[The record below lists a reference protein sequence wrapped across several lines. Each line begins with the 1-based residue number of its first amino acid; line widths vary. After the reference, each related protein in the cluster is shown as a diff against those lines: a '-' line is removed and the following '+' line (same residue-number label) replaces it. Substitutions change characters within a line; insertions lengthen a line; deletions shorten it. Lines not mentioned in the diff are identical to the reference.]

1 MRPLSHTAQTVNGIV
16 KNATGDGSKGM
27 QDFFLWEVEACYEFL
42 VEILT
47 LEYLTIFLN
56 SITEMKSFS
65 KNSELFSVQILATAV
80 ISKLSSEF
88 RYFW

>member
-1 MRPLSHTAQTVNGIV
+1 MAQTVNGIV

-27 QDFFLWEVEACYEFL
+27 QEFFYGEVEARYEFL
-42 VEILT
+42 VEIFA
-47 LEYLTIFLN
+47 LEYLRIFFFFY

-65 KNSELFSVQILATAV
+65 KNSELFSMQILATAV

-88 RYFW
+88 CYFW